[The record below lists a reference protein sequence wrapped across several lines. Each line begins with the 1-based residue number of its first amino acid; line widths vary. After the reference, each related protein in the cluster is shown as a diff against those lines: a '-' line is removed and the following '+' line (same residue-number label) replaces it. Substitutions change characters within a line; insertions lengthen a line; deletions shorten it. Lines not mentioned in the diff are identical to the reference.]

1 MREGKFVKI
10 IAPGGATLNFVGV
23 TGTTEKVLMEVSAV
37 ARLCDRGCQVF
48 EIKEEAAAEEG
59 KEPKVTYT
67 PLYNNFEEVSGVEI
81 FTEKQKADF
90 EKRGFKECNED
101 NGGNRQIDSK
111 ELEDILVTD
120 IESIIET
127 LKHNEETE
135 RIEII
140 SEKLKKHIAELN
152 AQEEVETEPKTEEEI
167 VEEKAS
173 AHFKKHFKDLEEEE
187 KAKEAEAAKSEEEKA
202 KESAL
207 DKGIVYRQLPRFGNK
222 PSSSSFRYNEEGG
235 IEEDTSD
242 KSGANPKSN
251 SDTTVAPPTPV
262 TPAGSDE
269 HTTSPST
276 TERTETGEAT
286 HEATPGNPETTGST
300 TSGKPGKK
308 KNGSQAPE
316 EATSPGRRTEEN
328 PTPVV
333 PGPIQPPPQPEDYL

>member
-37 ARLCDRGCQVF
+37 AKLCDRGCQVF
-48 EIKEEAAAEEG
+48 EIKEEAAEEG

-67 PLYNNFEEVSGVEI
+67 PLYNNFDLVSGVEL

-127 LKHNEETE
+127 LKHNEETA

-152 AQEEVETEPKTEEEI
+152 AQEEVETEPKTEEKI

-173 AHFKKHFKDLEEEE
+173 ARFKKHFKDLEEEE
-187 KAKEAEAAKSEEEKA
+187 KAKEAEAAKSEEEKT

-235 IEEDTSD
+235 IEGDTSD
-242 KSGANPKSN
+242 KSGANPKS
-251 SDTTVAPPTPV
+251 
-262 TPAGSDE
+262 GSDE

-276 TERTETGEAT
+276 TERTETSEAT

-300 TSGKPGKK
+300 TTGKPGKK
-308 KNGSQAPE
+308 KNGSQAPD
-316 EATSPGRRTEEN
+316 EATSPGRRAEEN
-328 PTPVV
+328 PDAGIV
-333 PGPIQPPPQPEDYL
+333 QPPPQPEDHL

>member
-37 ARLCDRGCQVF
+37 AKLCDRGCQVF

-90 EKRGFKECNED
+90 EKRGFKECHED
-101 NGGNRQIDSK
+101 NGGNRQVDSK
-111 ELEDILVTD
+111 ELEDIFVSD

-127 LKHNEETE
+127 LKNNEETE

-152 AQEEVETEPKTEEEI
+152 AQEEIETEPKTEEEI

-251 SDTTVAPPTPV
+251 SDAGV
-262 TPAGSDE
+262 TPAG
-269 HTTSPST
+269 SPST

-308 KNGSQAPE
+308 KNGSQAPD

-333 PGPIQPPPQPEDYL
+333 PGPIQPPPQPEDHL

>member
-37 ARLCDRGCQVF
+37 AKLCDRGCQVF

-67 PLYNNFEEVSGVEI
+67 PLYNNFDLVSGVEL

-120 IESIIET
+120 IEYIIET
-127 LKHNEETE
+127 LKHNEETA

-251 SDTTVAPPTPV
+251 SDAGVTT
-262 TPAGSDE
+262 AGSDE

-308 KNGSQAPE
+308 KNDNQAPD
-316 EATSPGRRTEEN
+316 EATSPGRRAEEN
-328 PTPVV
+328 PTPAV
-333 PGPIQPPPQPEDYL
+333 PGPIQPPPQPEDHL

>member
-67 PLYNNFEEVSGVEI
+67 PLYNNFDLVSGVEL

-235 IEEDTSD
+235 IEGDTSD

-251 SDTTVAPPTPV
+251 SDAGV

-308 KNGSQAPE
+308 KNDNQAPD
-316 EATSPGRRTEEN
+316 EATSPGRRAEEN

-333 PGPIQPPPQPEDYL
+333 PGPIQPPPQPEDHL

>member
-23 TGTTEKVLMEVSAV
+23 TGTTEKVLMEISAV
-37 ARLCDRGCQVF
+37 AKLCDRGCQVF
-48 EIKEEAAAEEG
+48 EIKEEAAEEG

-81 FTEKQKADF
+81 FTAKQVEELK
-90 EKRGFKECNED
+90 KRGFKECHED
-101 NGGNRQIDSK
+101 NGGNRQVDSK
-111 ELEDILVTD
+111 ELEDIFVQD
-120 IESIIET
+120 IESLIAALET
-127 LKHNEETE
+127 NEEND
-135 RIEII
+135 RIVAIG
-140 SEKLKKHIAELN
+140 EKIKLHIAELD
-152 AQEEVETEPKTEEEI
+152 AQEKVETEPKTEEEL

-235 IEEDTSD
+235 IEGDTSD

-251 SDTTVAPPTPV
+251 TDADVPPTPV
-262 TPAGSDE
+262 VPAGSDE

-286 HEATPGNPETTGST
+286 HAAEVGDTETTGST

-308 KNGSQAPE
+308 KNNSQAPD
-316 EATSPGRRTEEN
+316 EATSPGRRAEDSPS
-328 PTPVV
+328 PTPLK
-333 PGPIQPPPQPEDYL
+333 PDPNYQPDDHL

>member
-67 PLYNNFEEVSGVEI
+67 PLYNNFDLVSGVEL

-152 AQEEVETEPKTEEEI
+152 AQEEVETEPKTEEKI

-173 AHFKKHFKDLEEEE
+173 ARFKKHFKDLEEEE

-235 IEEDTSD
+235 IEGDTSD
-242 KSGANPKSN
+242 KSGANPKSGA
-251 SDTTVAPPTPV
+251 DTGV

-300 TSGKPGKK
+300 TPGKPGKK
-308 KNGSQAPE
+308 KNTQPPE
-316 EATSPGRRTEEN
+316 EATTPGRRAEEN
-328 PTPVV
+328 PDAGIV
-333 PGPIQPPPQPEDYL
+333 QPPHQPDDHL

>member
-1 MREGKFVKI
+1 MVTLMREGKFVKI

-37 ARLCDRGCQVF
+37 AKLCDRGCQVF
-48 EIKEEAAAEEG
+48 EIKEEAAEEG

-81 FTEKQKADF
+81 FTAKQVEELK
-90 EKRGFKECNED
+90 KRGFKECHED
-101 NGGNRQIDSK
+101 NGGNRQVDSK
-111 ELEDILVTD
+111 ELEDIFVQD
-120 IESIIET
+120 IESLIKALET
-127 LKHNEETE
+127 NEEND
-135 RIEII
+135 RIVAIG
-140 SEKLKKHIAELN
+140 EKIKLHIAELD
-152 AQEEVETEPKTEEEI
+152 AQEKVETEPKTEEEI

-173 AHFKKHFKDLEEEE
+173 AQFKKHFKDLEEEE

-235 IEEDTSD
+235 IEGDTSD

-251 SDTTVAPPTPV
+251 SDTGA

-308 KNGSQAPE
+308 KNSSQAPD

-333 PGPIQPPPQPEDYL
+333 PGPIQPPPEPDDHL

>member
-67 PLYNNFEEVSGVEI
+67 PLYNNFDLKSGVEI

-101 NGGNRQIDSK
+101 NGGNRQVDSK

-140 SEKLKKHIAELN
+140 SEKLKKHIAKLD
-152 AQEEVETEPKTEEEI
+152 AQEEVETEPKTEEQI

-173 AHFKKHFKDLEEEE
+173 ALFKKHFKDLEEEE
-187 KAKEAEAAKSEEEKA
+187 KAKEAESAKSEEEKA

-235 IEEDTSD
+235 IEGDTSD
-242 KSGANPKSN
+242 KSGANPKSG
-251 SDTTVAPPTPV
+251 SDTGV

-300 TSGKPGKK
+300 TSSKPGKK
-308 KNGSQAPE
+308 KNTQPPE
-316 EATSPGRRTEEN
+316 EATTPGRRAEEN
-328 PTPVV
+328 PDAGIV
-333 PGPIQPPPQPEDYL
+333 QPPHQPNDHL

>member
-67 PLYNNFEEVSGVEI
+67 PLYNNFDLKSGVEI

-101 NGGNRQIDSK
+101 NGGNRQVDSK

-127 LKHNEETE
+127 IKHNEETE

-173 AHFKKHFKDLEEEE
+173 ARFKKHFKDLEEEE

-242 KSGANPKSN
+242 KSGANPKSG
-251 SDTTVAPPTPV
+251 SDTGV

-300 TSGKPGKK
+300 TTGKPGKK
-308 KNGSQAPE
+308 KNTQPPE
-316 EATSPGRRTEEN
+316 EATTPGRRAEEN
-328 PTPVV
+328 HDAGIV
-333 PGPIQPPPQPEDYL
+333 QPPPQPDDHL

>member
-48 EIKEEAAAEEG
+48 EIKEEAAEEG

-67 PLYNNFEEVSGVEI
+67 PLYNNFDLKSGVEI

-101 NGGNRQIDSK
+101 NGGNRQVDSK

-140 SEKLKKHIAELN
+140 SEKLKKHIAELD

-173 AHFKKHFKDLEEEE
+173 ARFKKHFKDLEEEE

-242 KSGANPKSN
+242 KSGANPKSG
-251 SDTTVAPPTPV
+251 SDVTGV

-276 TERTETGEAT
+276 IERTETGEAT

-308 KNGSQAPE
+308 KNGSQAPD
-316 EATSPGRRTEEN
+316 EATSPGRRAGEN
-328 PTPVV
+328 PEAGLT
-333 PGPIQPPPQPEDYL
+333 QPPPLPPSDHL

>member
-48 EIKEEAAAEEG
+48 EIKEEPAAEEG
-59 KEPKVTYT
+59 KEPKVTYI
-67 PLYNNFEEVSGVEI
+67 PLYNNFDLGVEL

-152 AQEEVETEPKTEEEI
+152 AQEEVETEPKTEEKI

-173 AHFKKHFKDLEEEE
+173 ARFKKHFKDLEEEE

-235 IEEDTSD
+235 IEGDTSD
-242 KSGANPKSN
+242 KSGANPKSG
-251 SDTTVAPPTPV
+251 SDTGV

-276 TERTETGEAT
+276 TERTETSEAT

-308 KNGSQAPE
+308 KNGSQAPD
-316 EATSPGRRTEEN
+316 EATSPGRRAEEN
-328 PTPVV
+328 PDAGIV
-333 PGPIQPPPQPEDYL
+333 QPPPQPEDYL

>member
-48 EIKEEAAAEEG
+48 EIKEEAAEEG

-67 PLYNNFEEVSGVEI
+67 PLYNNFDLKSGVEI

-101 NGGNRQIDSK
+101 NGGNRQVDSK

-127 LKHNEETE
+127 LKHNKETE
-135 RIEII
+135 RVEII

-173 AHFKKHFKDLEEEE
+173 ARFKKHFKDLEEEE

-242 KSGANPKSN
+242 KSGANPKSG
-251 SDTTVAPPTPV
+251 SDTGV

-276 TERTETGEAT
+276 TERTETSEAT

-300 TSGKPGKK
+300 TTGKPGKK
-308 KNGSQAPE
+308 KNTQPPE
-316 EATSPGRRTEEN
+316 EATTPGRRAEEN
-328 PTPVV
+328 PDAGIV
-333 PGPIQPPPQPEDYL
+333 QPPPQPDDHL

>member
-37 ARLCDRGCQVF
+37 AKLCDRGCQVF

-59 KEPKVTYT
+59 KEPKITYT

-81 FTEKQKADF
+81 FTAKQVEELK
-90 EKRGFKECNED
+90 KRGFKECHED
-101 NGGNRQIDSK
+101 NGGNRQVDSK
-111 ELEDILVTD
+111 ELEDIFVPD
-120 IESIIET
+120 IESLIEA
-127 LKHNEETE
+127 LESNEEND
-135 RIEII
+135 RIVAIG
-140 SEKLKKHIAELN
+140 EKIKLHIEKLN
-152 AQEEVETEPKTEEEI
+152 AQEEVETEPKTEEEV

-173 AHFKKHFKDLEEEE
+173 ARFKKHFKDLEEEE
-187 KAKEAEAAKSEEEKA
+187 KAKEAEAAKSEEEKT

-242 KSGANPKSN
+242 KSGANPKSD
-251 SDTTVAPPTPV
+251 SDTAV

-300 TSGKPGKK
+300 TTGKPGKK
-308 KNGSQAPE
+308 KNTQPPE
-316 EATSPGRRTEEN
+316 EATSPGRRAEEN
-328 PTPVV
+328 PTPGLV
-333 PGPIQPPPQPEDYL
+333 QPAPEPNDHL

>member
-37 ARLCDRGCQVF
+37 AKLCDRGCQVF
-48 EIKEEAAAEEG
+48 EIKEEAAEEG

-81 FTEKQKADF
+81 FTAKQVEELK
-90 EKRGFKECNED
+90 KRGFKECHED
-101 NGGNRQIDSK
+101 NGGNRQVDSK

-167 VEEKAS
+167 IEEKAS

-187 KAKEAEAAKSEEEKA
+187 KAKESEAAKSEEEKA

-251 SDTTVAPPTPV
+251 SDTTVAPPTP
-262 TPAGSDE
+262 AGSDE

-300 TSGKPGKK
+300 TTGKPGKK

-316 EATSPGRRTEEN
+316 EATSPGRRAEEN
-328 PTPVV
+328 PDAGIV
-333 PGPIQPPPQPEDYL
+333 QPPPQPDDHL

>member
-67 PLYNNFEEVSGVEI
+67 LLYNNFDLKSGVEI

-101 NGGNRQIDSK
+101 NGGNRQVDSK

-173 AHFKKHFKDLEEEE
+173 ARFKKHFKDLEEEE

-242 KSGANPKSN
+242 KSGANPKSG
-251 SDTTVAPPTPV
+251 SDTGV

-300 TSGKPGKK
+300 TTGKPGKK
-308 KNGSQAPE
+308 KNNSQAPE
-316 EATSPGRRTEEN
+316 EATTPGRRAEEN
-328 PTPVV
+328 PDAGIV
-333 PGPIQPPPQPEDYL
+333 QPPPQPDDHL

>member
-37 ARLCDRGCQVF
+37 AKLCDRGCQVF

-67 PLYNNFEEVSGVEI
+67 PLYNNLEEVSGVEI

-90 EKRGFKECNED
+90 EKRGFKECHED
-101 NGGNRQIDSK
+101 NGGNRQVDSK
-111 ELEDILVTD
+111 ELEDIFISD

-127 LKHNEETE
+127 LKNNEETE

-152 AQEEVETEPKTEEEI
+152 AQEEVETEPKTEEKI

-173 AHFKKHFKDLEEEE
+173 ARFKKHFKDLEEEE

-242 KSGANPKSN
+242 KSGANPKSGA
-251 SDTTVAPPTPV
+251 DTGV

-308 KNGSQAPE
+308 KNGSQAPD

-333 PGPIQPPPQPEDYL
+333 PGPIQPHPQPEDHL

>member
-37 ARLCDRGCQVF
+37 AKLCDRGCQVF

-90 EKRGFKECNED
+90 EKRGFKECHED
-101 NGGNRQIDSK
+101 NGGNRQVDSK
-111 ELEDILVTD
+111 ELEDIFVQD
-120 IESIIET
+120 IESLIKALET
-127 LKHNEETE
+127 NEEND
-135 RIEII
+135 RIVAIG
-140 SEKLKKHIAELN
+140 EKLKLHIAELN
-152 AQEEVETEPKTEEEI
+152 AQEEVETEPKTEEEV
-167 VEEKAS
+167 VEEKTS
-173 AHFKKHFKDLEEEE
+173 ARFKKHFKDLEEEE

-251 SDTTVAPPTPV
+251 SDAGV

-308 KNGSQAPE
+308 KNTQPPE
-316 EATSPGRRTEEN
+316 EATSPGRRAEEN
-328 PTPVV
+328 PDAGRV
-333 PGPIQPPPQPEDYL
+333 QPPPQPSDHL

>member
-37 ARLCDRGCQVF
+37 AKLCDRGCQVF

-67 PLYNNFEEVSGVEI
+67 LLYNNFEEVSGVEI

-90 EKRGFKECNED
+90 EKRGFKECHED
-101 NGGNRQIDSK
+101 NGGNRQVDSK
-111 ELEDILVTD
+111 ELEDIFVSD

-127 LKHNEETE
+127 LKNNEETE

-167 VEEKAS
+167 VEEKVS

-251 SDTTVAPPTPV
+251 SDAGV

-308 KNGSQAPE
+308 KNNSQASD

-333 PGPIQPPPQPEDYL
+333 PGPIQPPPQPEDHL

>member
-37 ARLCDRGCQVF
+37 AKLCDRGCQVF
-48 EIKEEAAAEEG
+48 EIKEEAAEEG

-81 FTEKQKADF
+81 FTAKQVEELK
-90 EKRGFKECNED
+90 KRGFKECHED
-101 NGGNRQIDSK
+101 NGGNRQVDSK
-111 ELEDILVTD
+111 ELEDIFVQD
-120 IESIIET
+120 IESLIEA
-127 LKHNEETE
+127 LESNEEND
-135 RIEII
+135 RIVAIG
-140 SEKLKKHIAELN
+140 EKIKLHIAELD
-152 AQEEVETEPKTEEEI
+152 AQEKVETEPKTEEEI

-235 IEEDTSD
+235 IEGDTSD

-251 SDTTVAPPTPV
+251 SDTGV

-308 KNGSQAPE
+308 KNGGSQAPD

-333 PGPIQPPPQPEDYL
+333 PGPIQPPPEPDDHL

>member
-37 ARLCDRGCQVF
+37 AKLCDRGCQVF

-90 EKRGFKECNED
+90 EKRGFKECHED
-101 NGGNRQIDSK
+101 NGGNRQVDSK
-111 ELEDILVTD
+111 ELEDIFISD
-120 IESIIET
+120 IEYIIET
-127 LKHNEETE
+127 LKNNEETE

-152 AQEEVETEPKTEEEI
+152 AQEEVETEPKTEEKI

-173 AHFKKHFKDLEEEE
+173 ARFKKHFKDLEEEE
-187 KAKEAEAAKSEEEKA
+187 KAKEAEAAKSEEEKT

-251 SDTTVAPPTPV
+251 SDTGV

-308 KNGSQAPE
+308 KNGSQAPD

-333 PGPIQPPPQPEDYL
+333 PGPIQPPPQPEDHL

>member
-67 PLYNNFEEVSGVEI
+67 PLYNNFDLVSGVEL

-251 SDTTVAPPTPV
+251 SDAGV

-308 KNGSQAPE
+308 KNDNQAPD
-316 EATSPGRRTEEN
+316 EATSPGRRAEEN

-333 PGPIQPPPQPEDYL
+333 PGPVQPPNQPEDHL

>member
-37 ARLCDRGCQVF
+37 AKLCDRGCQVF
-48 EIKEEAAAEEG
+48 EIKEEAASEEG

-90 EKRGFKECNED
+90 EKRGFKECHED
-101 NGGNRQIDSK
+101 NGGNRQVDSK
-111 ELEDILVTD
+111 ELEDIFVND
-120 IESIIET
+120 IEYIIET
-127 LKHNEETE
+127 LKNNEETE

-152 AQEEVETEPKTEEEI
+152 AQEEVETEPKTEEKI

-173 AHFKKHFKDLEEEE
+173 ARFKKHFKDLEEEE

-235 IEEDTSD
+235 IVEDTSD

-251 SDTTVAPPTPV
+251 SDTGV

-300 TSGKPGKK
+300 TTGKPGKK
-308 KNGSQAPE
+308 KNGSQAPD
-316 EATSPGRRTEEN
+316 EATSPGRRAEEN
-328 PTPVV
+328 PDAGIV
-333 PGPIQPPPQPEDYL
+333 QPPPQPEDHL

>member
-1 MREGKFVKI
+1 MHEGKFVKI

-37 ARLCDRGCQVF
+37 AKLCDRGCQVF

-90 EKRGFKECNED
+90 EKRGFKECHED
-101 NGGNRQIDSK
+101 NGGNRQVDSK
-111 ELEDILVTD
+111 ELEDIFVSD

-127 LKHNEETE
+127 LKNNEETE

-173 AHFKKHFKDLEEEE
+173 ARFKKHFKDLEEEE

-251 SDTTVAPPTPV
+251 SDAGV

-300 TSGKPGKK
+300 TTSKPGKK
-308 KNGSQAPE
+308 KNDSQAPD

-333 PGPIQPPPQPEDYL
+333 PGPIQPPPQPEDHL

>member
-23 TGTTEKVLMEVSAV
+23 TGTTEKVLMEISAV
-37 ARLCDRGCQVF
+37 AKLCDRGCQVF
-48 EIKEEAAAEEG
+48 EIKEEAAEEG

-67 PLYNNFEEVSGVEI
+67 PLYNNFEPVSGVEI
-81 FTEKQKADF
+81 FTAKQV
-90 EKRGFKECNED
+90 EELQKRGFKECHED
-101 NGGNRQIDSK
+101 NGGNRQVDSK
-111 ELEDILVTD
+111 ELEDIFVQD
-120 IESIIET
+120 IESLIEA
-127 LKHNEETE
+127 LESNEEND
-135 RIEII
+135 RIVAIG
-140 SEKLKKHIAELN
+140 EKIKLHIAELD
-152 AQEEVETEPKTEEEI
+152 AQEKVETEPKTEEKI

-235 IEEDTSD
+235 IEGDTSD

-251 SDTTVAPPTPV
+251 SDTGV

-300 TSGKPGKK
+300 TTGKPGKK
-308 KNGSQAPE
+308 KNNSQAPD
-316 EATSPGRRTEEN
+316 EATSPGRRAEEN

-333 PGPIQPPPQPEDYL
+333 PGPIQPPPEPDDHL

>member
-1 MREGKFVKI
+1 MREGKFAKI

-37 ARLCDRGCQVF
+37 AKLCDRGCQVF

-90 EKRGFKECNED
+90 EKRGFKECHED
-101 NGGNRQIDSK
+101 NGGNRQVDSK

-127 LKHNEETE
+127 LKSNEETE
-135 RIEII
+135 RVEII

-251 SDTTVAPPTPV
+251 SDTGV

-308 KNGSQAPE
+308 KNDNQAPD

-333 PGPIQPPPQPEDYL
+333 PGPIQPPPQPEDHL

>member
-37 ARLCDRGCQVF
+37 AKLCDRGCQVF

-67 PLYNNFEEVSGVEI
+67 PLYNNFESVSGVEI

-90 EKRGFKECNED
+90 EKRGFKECHED
-101 NGGNRQIDSK
+101 NGGNRQVDSK

-127 LKHNEETE
+127 LKSNEETE
-135 RIEII
+135 RVEII

-173 AHFKKHFKDLEEEE
+173 ARFKKHFKDLEEEE

-235 IEEDTSD
+235 IEGDTSD
-242 KSGANPKSN
+242 KSGANPKSG
-251 SDTTVAPPTPV
+251 SDTGV

-276 TERTETGEAT
+276 TERTETSEAT

-300 TSGKPGKK
+300 TTGKPGKK
-308 KNGSQAPE
+308 KNTQPPE
-316 EATSPGRRTEEN
+316 EATTPGRRAEEN
-328 PTPVV
+328 PDAGIV
-333 PGPIQPPPQPEDYL
+333 QPPPQPEDHL

>member
-37 ARLCDRGCQVF
+37 AKLCDRGCQVF

-81 FTEKQKADF
+81 FTAKQKADF
-90 EKRGFKECNED
+90 EKRGFKECHED
-101 NGGNRQIDSK
+101 NGDNRQVDSK
-111 ELEDILVTD
+111 ELEDIFVSD

-127 LKHNEETE
+127 LKNNEETE

-251 SDTTVAPPTPV
+251 SDTGV

-308 KNGSQAPE
+308 KNDSQAPD

-333 PGPIQPPPQPEDYL
+333 PGPIQPPPQPNDHL

>member
-37 ARLCDRGCQVF
+37 AKLCDRGCQVF

-67 PLYNNFEEVSGVEI
+67 PLYNNFDLVSGVEL

-120 IESIIET
+120 IEYIIET

-152 AQEEVETEPKTEEEI
+152 AQEEVETEPKTEEKI

-242 KSGANPKSN
+242 KSGANPKSG
-251 SDTTVAPPTPV
+251 SDTGV

-276 TERTETGEAT
+276 TERTETSEAT

-300 TSGKPGKK
+300 TTGKPGKK
-308 KNGSQAPE
+308 KNTQPPE
-316 EATSPGRRTEEN
+316 EATTPGRRAEEN
-328 PTPVV
+328 PNAGIV
-333 PGPIQPPPQPEDYL
+333 QPPPQPEDHL

>member
-1 MREGKFVKI
+1 MVTLMREGKFVKI

-37 ARLCDRGCQVF
+37 AKLCDRGCQVF

-67 PLYNNFEEVSGVEI
+67 PLYNNFDLVSGVEI

-251 SDTTVAPPTPV
+251 SDAGV

-308 KNGSQAPE
+308 KNDNQAPD
-316 EATSPGRRTEEN
+316 EATSPGRRAEEN

-333 PGPIQPPPQPEDYL
+333 PGPIQPPPQPEDHL

>member
-67 PLYNNFEEVSGVEI
+67 PLYNNFDLVSGVEL

-152 AQEEVETEPKTEEEI
+152 AQEEVETEPKTEEKI

-173 AHFKKHFKDLEEEE
+173 ARFKKHFKDLEEEE

-251 SDTTVAPPTPV
+251 SDTGV

-300 TSGKPGKK
+300 TTGKPGKK
-308 KNGSQAPE
+308 KNTQPPE
-316 EATSPGRRTEEN
+316 EATTPGRRAEEN
-328 PTPVV
+328 PDAGIV
-333 PGPIQPPPQPEDYL
+333 QPPHQPDDHL

>member
-37 ARLCDRGCQVF
+37 AKLCDRGCQVF
-48 EIKEEAAAEEG
+48 EIKEEAAEEG

-81 FTEKQKADF
+81 FTAKQVEELK
-90 EKRGFKECNED
+90 KRGFKECHED
-101 NGGNRQIDSK
+101 NGGNRQVDSK
-111 ELEDILVTD
+111 ELEDILVQD
-120 IESIIET
+120 IEGLIEA
-127 LKHNEETE
+127 LKSNEEND
-135 RIEII
+135 RIIAI
-140 SEKLKKHIAELN
+140 GEKIKLHIEKLN
-152 AQEEVETEPKTEEEI
+152 AQEEVETEPKTEEEV

-235 IEEDTSD
+235 IEGDTSD

-251 SDTTVAPPTPV
+251 SDTGV

-286 HEATPGNPETTGST
+286 HEATPGNTETTGST
-300 TSGKPGKK
+300 GGKPGKK
-308 KNGSQAPE
+308 KNDSQAPD
-316 EATSPGRRTEEN
+316 EATTPGRRAEEN
-328 PTPVV
+328 PGAGLV
-333 PGPIQPPPQPEDYL
+333 QPPPQPEDHL

>member
-37 ARLCDRGCQVF
+37 AKLCDRGCQVF
-48 EIKEEAAAEEG
+48 EIKEEAASEEG

-67 PLYNNFEEVSGVEI
+67 PLYNNFESVSGVEI

-90 EKRGFKECNED
+90 EKRGFKECHED
-101 NGGNRQIDSK
+101 NGGNRQVDSK

-127 LKHNEETE
+127 LKSNEETE
-135 RIEII
+135 RVEII
-140 SEKLKKHIAELN
+140 SEKLKKHIAELD
-152 AQEEVETEPKTEEEI
+152 AQEEVETEPKTEEQI

-173 AHFKKHFKDLEEEE
+173 ARFKKHFKDLEEEE

-242 KSGANPKSN
+242 KSGANPKSGA
-251 SDTTVAPPTPV
+251 DTGV

-276 TERTETGEAT
+276 TERTETSEAT

-300 TSGKPGKK
+300 TTGKPGKK
-308 KNGSQAPE
+308 KNNGQAPD
-316 EATSPGRRTEEN
+316 EATTPGRRAEEN
-328 PTPVV
+328 PDAGIV
-333 PGPIQPPPQPEDYL
+333 QPPPQPDDHL

>member
-67 PLYNNFEEVSGVEI
+67 PLYNNFDLVSGVEL

-127 LKHNEETE
+127 LKRNEETE

-152 AQEEVETEPKTEEEI
+152 AQEEVETEPKTEEKI

-173 AHFKKHFKDLEEEE
+173 ARFKKHFKDLEEEE

-251 SDTTVAPPTPV
+251 SDTGV

-286 HEATPGNPETTGST
+286 YEATPGNPETTGST

-308 KNGSQAPE
+308 KNGSQAPD

-333 PGPIQPPPQPEDYL
+333 PGPIQPPPQPEDHL

>member
-37 ARLCDRGCQVF
+37 AKLCDRGCQVF

-90 EKRGFKECNED
+90 EKRGFKECHED
-101 NGGNRQIDSK
+101 NGGNRQVDSK
-111 ELEDILVTD
+111 ELEDIFVSD

-127 LKHNEETE
+127 LKNNEETE

-173 AHFKKHFKDLEEEE
+173 ARFKKHFKDLEEEE

-235 IEEDTSD
+235 IEEDTTD
-242 KSGANPKSN
+242 KSGANPKSG
-251 SDTTVAPPTPV
+251 SDTGV

-300 TSGKPGKK
+300 TTGKPGKK
-308 KNGSQAPE
+308 KNTQPPE
-316 EATSPGRRTEEN
+316 EATTPGRRAEEN
-328 PTPVV
+328 PDAGLV
-333 PGPIQPPPQPEDYL
+333 QPPPQPDDHL